1 MTQQILLPSIRVTY
15 NYTTN
20 QLTAMM
26 GSVTRCVV
34 CLSTDI
40 ESEALQLATSLAGRP
55 LATSI
60 SNADNF
66 LFR

>member
-1 MTQQILLPSIRVTY
+1 MTQQILLPSIRVVY

-20 QLTAMM
+20 TLTAH
-26 GSVTRCVV
+26 STNASRSQR

-40 ESEALQLATSLAGRP
+40 ATEAQSLASAVAGRP
-55 LATSI
+55 VSAVVA
-60 SNADNF
+60 NDDNF

>member
-20 QLTAMM
+20 IITAHHANA
-26 GSVTRCVV
+26 SRCKR
-34 CLSTDI
+34 CISTDI
-40 ESEALQLATSLAGRP
+40 ESEALVFATELAGRP
-55 LATSI
+55 VSAVVANS
-60 SNADNF
+60 DNF

>member
-1 MTQQILLPSIRVTY
+1 MTQQILLPAVRVTY

-20 QLTAMM
+20 TLTAH
-26 GSVTRCVV
+26 STNASRCKR

-40 ESEALQLATSLAGRP
+40 ESEALAFATEFAGRP
-55 LATSI
+55 LSISI
-60 SNADNF
+60 SNSYNF